1 MKSLFQAFLFCVI
14 IAFGLFAANADS
26 KVVVFFYVVAMAVTG
41 IFLALNMSG
50 AGNSDGT
57 N

>member
-1 MKSLFQAFLFCVI
+1 MKASFQAFLFCVVFI
-14 IAFGLFAANADS
+14 LGLAAANADS
-26 KVVVFFYVVAMAVTG
+26 ILEAFFLVTAMSYAG

-50 AGNSDGT
+50 AGNSDRT